1 MSQRKKD
8 VSVFFTM
15 KKIIIF
21 LILLFPVISFSEDL
35 NNYLI
40 LGDIGAFKYRP
51 RPTKRIYGN
60 SGVLISAGH
69 FFLDHDDVTYQTR
82 YIQPEPLL
90 GVEVQVTQHVGSD
103 SDRWLLHEVEDA
115 YRSSG
120 AERLGLLTKGARL
133 REINGNKFISLR
145 GSGYSWINN
154 NVVVEISYTDM
165 YGNKPEPLE
174 IIQAY
179 LQKFPSTILSALVLD
194 RTHDEQWIKDE
205 MERRL
210 WLCGKW
216 FVHLESDRSKLNST
230 LKTTVDHI
238 AVFLNYRDKY
248 YGISAKDDG
257 LVLMGYLSAEN
268 ETGIKSKLTEY
279 RIWWNANKT
288 KAINLP

>member
-1 MSQRKKD
+1 
-8 VSVFFTM
+8 
-15 KKIIIF
+15 
-21 LILLFPVISFSEDL
+21 
-35 NNYLI
+35 
-40 LGDIGAFKYRP
+40 
-51 RPTKRIYGN
+51 
-60 SGVLISAGH
+60 
-69 FFLDHDDVTYQTR
+69 
-82 YIQPEPLL
+82 
-90 GVEVQVTQHVGSD
+90 
-103 SDRWLLHEVEDA
+103 
-115 YRSSG
+115 
-120 AERLGLLTKGARL
+120 
-133 REINGNKFISLR
+133 
-145 GSGYSWINN
+145 
-154 NVVVEISYTDM
+154 
-165 YGNKPEPLE
+165 
-174 IIQAY
+174 
-179 LQKFPSTILSALVLD
+179 
-194 RTHDEQWIKDE
+194 

>member
-1 MSQRKKD
+1 
-8 VSVFFTM
+8 M
-15 KKIIIF
+15 KKIIILF
-21 LILLFPVISFSEDL
+21 ILLFPMLSLSQDL
-35 NNYLI
+35 SNYLI
-40 LGDIGAFKYRP
+40 LSDIGAFKYRP
-51 RPTKRIYGN
+51 KPTKRIYGN

-69 FFLDHDDVTYQTR
+69 FYLDHDDVTYQTR

-90 GVEVQVTQHVGSD
+90 GVEVQVTQHAGAD
-103 SDRWLLHEVEDA
+103 SDRWLLHEVEDG
-115 YRSSG
+115 YRSND
-120 AERLGLLTKGARL
+120 AERLGLLTKGVRV

-145 GSGYSWINN
+145 GSGYSWTSN

-179 LQKFPSTILSALVLD
+179 LHKFSSTIPPTLVLD

-210 WLCGKW
+210 WLSDKW
-216 FVHLESDRSKLNST
+216 FVQLESDRSKLSSI
-230 LKTTVDHI
+230 LKTIVDHM

-257 LVLMGYLSAEN
+257 LALMGYLSAKN
-268 ETGIKSKLTEY
+268 ETGIRSKLTEY
-279 RIWWNANKT
+279 KNWWNVNKT
-288 KAINLP
+288 GSINLP